1 MSDINPFQVP
11 FYNQELEKS
20 MKGDPLRKGRLGG
33 ERPQEVMEFLSS
45 MGADRWIGRA
55 DLIVD
60 IAHLLM
66 LEKQEIIDRE
76 AAVAVMKALLA
87 MVDEGLPESVY
98 DDRYEDIHAGIEAN
112 LIDSV
117 GMDFGGRLHMGRSRN
132 DEVATCI
139 RLSLRREM
147 LSRMSEINS
156 LRQVLLDLASV
167 HTQSVMP
174 GFTHLQHAQPT
185 TLAHYMLSYE
195 QAFSRDFDRFRDT
208 YARVNLCPLGAAAF
222 ASTGYPIDR
231 EYTADLLGFDGLVK
245 NSMDA
250 VSARDFALEVISDCT
265 IIMSTVSRLCEE
277 LVVWSS
283 GFVKFVD
290 LNDTYCSTSSIMPQK
305 KNPDT
310 AEIMRGKAGTVTGA
324 LTAAL
329 MIVKGLPMSYN
340 RDLQEL
346 TPHLWTA
353 VSETGICIRLLAG
366 MVETAVFNV
375 ERMRSEADSGF
386 ATATELADV
395 MVRDYGLPFRFAH
408 GIVGRAVRNG
418 RLDLETLEAAAEEM
432 GGISLIECGLTEE
445 SVLHALDVDF
455 SITVRAAT
463 GGPAPEASEALLSEK
478 TGILS
483 DDIAWVCDVS
493 ERINLAE
500 EMMIKKAGEL
510 IL

>member
-1 MSDINPFQVP
+1 
-11 FYNQELEKS
+11 

-290 LNDTYCSTSSIMPQK
+290 LND
-305 KNPDT
+305 
-310 AEIMRGKAGTVTGA
+310 
-324 LTAAL
+324 
-329 MIVKGLPMSYN
+329 
-340 RDLQEL
+340 
-346 TPHLWTA
+346 
-353 VSETGICIRLLAG
+353 
-366 MVETAVFNV
+366 
-375 ERMRSEADSGF
+375 
-386 ATATELADV
+386 
-395 MVRDYGLPFRFAH
+395 
-408 GIVGRAVRNG
+408 
-418 RLDLETLEAAAEEM
+418 
-432 GGISLIECGLTEE
+432 
-445 SVLHALDVDF
+445 
-455 SITVRAAT
+455 
-463 GGPAPEASEALLSEK
+463 
-478 TGILS
+478 
-483 DDIAWVCDVS
+483 
-493 ERINLAE
+493 
-500 EMMIKKAGEL
+500 
-510 IL
+510 